1 MTTARQRMLYGRTNN
16 NMPSR
21 FLEELPKGPVDWQG
35 TQEPRSEER
44 PAAAPQGEGGGFG
57 GGAGA
62 ARRVRPR
69 RDPGFTA
76 PVKAEGL
83 LQLEKGD
90 MISHRTFGKGMVLS
104 VRPMG
109 NDALV
114 EVAFD
119 GVGTKKLMLKVAG
132 VHITK
137 L

>member
-1 MTTARQRMLYGRTNN
+1 MTTARQRMLYGRTSN

-21 FLEELPKGPVDWQG
+21 FLEELPKEPIDWQSR
-35 TQEPRSEER
+35 QEPRAEER
-44 PAAAPQGEGGGFG
+44 PAASSQAG
-57 GGAGA
+57 GGAGTGA
-62 ARRVRPR
+62 VRHVRPR

-76 PVKAEGL
+76 PVREPSGGL
-83 LQLEKGD
+83 IQLEKGD
-90 MISHRTFGKGMVLS
+90 SISHRTFGKGMVLS

-119 GVGTKKLMLKVAG
+119 NVGTKKLMLKAAG
-132 VHITK
+132 PHITK